1 MRRIVVGRRVRV
13 VVRAGAFAADK
24 PTQFWNLTS
33 STVRACGFRTP
44 GSGAYGDNVAV
55 GDADG
60 VDHDERV
67 RIVDLPSGR
76 YDLELKFK
84 GGRVCFVRHVEI
96 VTGKVFS
103 VEDKALT
110 ACSKT

>member
-1 MRRIVVGRRVRV
+1 MKGMAW
-13 VVRAGAFAADK
+13 AGAAALLAGGAMAAEK

-33 STVRACGFRTP
+33 ATVLSLRLSHA
-44 GSGAYGDNVAV
+44 GSGEFGDNVASA
-55 GDADG
+55 DADG

-67 RIVDLPSGR
+67 KINDLPTGK

-84 GGRVCFVRHVEI
+84 GGRTCFARNVDV
-96 VTGKVFS
+96 VSGKVFS

-110 ACSKT
+110 ACAKK

>member
-1 MRRIVVGRRVRV
+1 MLRTAVGS
-13 VVRAGAFAADK
+13 AFCLFAANAMGAEK

-33 STVRACGFRTP
+33 STVASLRLSHA
-44 GSGAYGDNVAV
+44 GSGEYGDNVAV

-67 RIVDLPSGR
+67 KIENLPSGR
-76 YDLELKFK
+76 YDLELKLK
-84 GGRVCFVRHVEI
+84 GGRVCFARNVEV
-96 VTGKVFS
+96 VTGKLFS

-110 ACSKT
+110 SCTKK

>member
-1 MRRIVVGRRVRV
+1 MRGIFL
-13 VVRAGAFAADK
+13 AGATALIAGGALAADK

-33 STVRACGFRTP
+33 STVVGLRLSHA
-44 GSGAYGDNVAV
+44 GSGEYGDNVAA

-67 RIVDLPSGR
+67 KIADLPSGK

-84 GGRVCFVRHVEI
+84 GGRICFARNVDV
-96 VTGKVFS
+96 VSGKVFS
-103 VEDKALT
+103 IEDKALT
-110 ACSKT
+110 ACSKK

>member
-1 MRRIVVGRRVRV
+1 MLRTALGI
-13 VVRAGAFAADK
+13 AFSLCVADAAAADK

-33 STVRACGFRTP
+33 STVTSLRLSHA
-44 GSGAYGDNVAV
+44 GSGEYGDNVAV

-67 RIVDLPSGR
+67 KIENLPSGR

-84 GGRVCFVRHVEI
+84 GGRVCFARNVEV

-103 VEDKALT
+103 VEDRALT
-110 ACSKT
+110 ACTKK